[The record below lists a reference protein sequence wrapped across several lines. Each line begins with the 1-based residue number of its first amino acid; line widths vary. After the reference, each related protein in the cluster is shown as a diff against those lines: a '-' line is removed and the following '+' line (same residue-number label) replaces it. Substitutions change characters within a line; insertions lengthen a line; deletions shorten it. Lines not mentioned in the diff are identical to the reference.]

1 MREIIPPGVSG
12 KQYHVYPPE
21 IIQTNSLGRLRKSL
35 ERNESMYVASIYWNR
50 E

>member
-21 IIQTNSLGRLRKSL
+21 IIQTNSLGRLRK
-35 ERNESMYVASIYWNR
+35 NHWNAMNPCM
-50 E
+50 